1 MKTFKLKRLE
11 IIEEKDEDIVLNNI
25 PLVDGLTINKENDE
39 NTWVIEAYTDRKYLE
54 FFRTLKEEN
63 DEVLIQ
69 VKITKESNDPAT
81 FLTSIIG
88 INEIGSQMNIL
99 FDGSIVDERKSKIQE
114 MLTSLVEEG
123 YQGESL
129 LEKFKELL

>member
-11 IIEEKDEDIVLNNI
+11 IIEEKEEDIHLTDI
-25 PLVDGLTINKENDE
+25 PLIDGLTINREDEE
-39 NTWVIEAYTDRKYLE
+39 NTWLIEAYIEQAYLE
-54 FFRTLKEEN
+54 FFKNLQEEK

-69 VKITKESNDPAT
+69 VKITKESNSPAT

-88 INEIGSQMNIL
+88 VNEIGSKMNVL
-99 FDGSIVDERKSKIQE
+99 FKGSIVDKQKDKIQE
-114 MLTSLVEEG
+114 MLTALVEEG
-123 YQGESL
+123 YQGEEL